1 MTCGSNEQKQD
12 GLCYKKCDSDQEGG
26 GPLCWQKCSGSVPT
40 ECGAMCT
47 KNASKCASTVG
58 GMVITGLLI
67 TIGVALGAL
76 AIVATGGA
84 GVAASVWIGIVISLA
99 IYSLV
104 PTQSC

>member
-1 MTCGSNEQKQD
+1 
-12 GLCYKKCDSDQEGG
+12 
-26 GPLCWQKCSGSVPT
+26 
-40 ECGAMCT
+40 MCT

-58 GMVITGLLI
+58 GMVITGLLV

-104 PTQSC
+104 PT